1 MTNDNFEDRPSD
13 CRVSARNIGQKLV
26 FLMIGG
32 GIGAAVALLFAPKRG
47 SELRED
53 ISTLAAK
60 SRDESI
66 AAANRLKVRSAELCE
81 VTKEA
86 GSEVMDVVAAGAHA
100 VQEEFKR
107 DAGQIGSIVERTAK
121 RAVGSA
127 NPSN

>member
-1 MTNDNFEDRPSD
+1 M
-13 CRVSARNIGQKLV
+13 

-47 SELRED
+47 SELRD
-53 ISTLAAK
+53 DFATLAAK

-66 AAANRLKVRSAELCE
+66 AAANQLKARSAELYE

-86 GSEVMDVVAAGAHA
+86 GSEVIDVVAAGANA
-100 VQEEFKR
+100 VKEEFKR
-107 DAGQIGSIVERTAK
+107 DAEQISSIVERTAK

-127 NPSN
+127 NPSS

>member
-1 MTNDNFEDRPSD
+1 MTNENFENRPSD
-13 CRVSARNIGQKLV
+13 CNVSARNFGRKLM

-47 SELRED
+47 SELRD
-53 ISTLAAK
+53 DFATLAAK

-66 AAANRLKVRSAELCE
+66 AAANQLKARSAELYE

-86 GSEVMDVVAAGAHA
+86 GSEVIDVVAAGANA
-100 VQEEFKR
+100 VKEEFKR
-107 DAGQIGSIVERTAK
+107 DAEQISSIVERTAK

-127 NPSN
+127 NPSS